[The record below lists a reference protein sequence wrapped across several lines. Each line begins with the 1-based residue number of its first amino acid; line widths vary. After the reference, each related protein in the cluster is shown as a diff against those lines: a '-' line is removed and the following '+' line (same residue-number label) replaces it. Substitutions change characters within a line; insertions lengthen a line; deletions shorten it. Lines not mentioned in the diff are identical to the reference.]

1 MGKERRRTRI
11 ATSLDELPEEIRL
24 QVDVKLVKTKTSYK
38 AISDWLKGQGY
49 DISKSAVGRYALR
62 INEVSQRLVEAQR
75 QTEVLINAVKMNPDV
90 DYTDAGNMLLADG
103 LVKRLAMAEEEFD
116 NLPLDKAGRLMTALS
131 RTKTYKDR
139 VRQDMKKRVELAF
152 EGMEAEMM
160 SAIKSDPTLAKELR
174 ALLQRAKEK
183 MINDD

>member
-1 MGKERRRTRI
+1 MGKERRRTRVT
-11 ATSLDELPEEIRL
+11 TSLDELPEEIKL
-24 QVDVKLVKTKTSYK
+24 QVDVKLVKTKTSYQ

-90 DYTDAGNMLLADG
+90 DYTEAGNMLLADG

-116 NLPLDKAGRLMTALS
+116 DLPLDKAGRLITAQS

-152 EGMEAEMM
+152 EGMETEMM
-160 SAIKSDPTLAKELR
+160 TAIKSDPTLAKELK

-183 MINDD
+183 MIDND

>member
-11 ATSLDELPEEIRL
+11 STSLDELPEDLRL
-24 QVDVKLVKTKTSYK
+24 QVDVKLVKTKTTYQ
-38 AISDWLKGQGY
+38 AISDWLKAQGHE
-49 DISKSAVGRYALR
+49 ISKSAVGRYALK
-62 INEVSQRLVEAQR
+62 INQVSQRIVEAQR

-116 NLPLDKAGRLMTALS
+116 TLPLDKVGRLMTALS

-139 VRQDMKKRVELAF
+139 VKQDSKKKIELAF
-152 EGMEAEMM
+152 QGMETEMM
-160 SAIKSDPTLAKELR
+160 AAIKSDPELAKELR
-174 ALLQRAKEK
+174 SLLLKAKEK
-183 MINDD
+183 MVAND